1 MEKKK
6 EETTLKEQIDALAV
20 QVEKLTEQVKL
31 LSEMTGKKK
40 RAAKGER
47 TDKQK
52 AQQEK
57 FKTVSKLA
65 AAMKTA
71 YMIGMR
77 LKAKRKGEHPR
88 DVFKR
93 INLQKFYG
101 STVDYKRLQLSY
113 GTGNMV
119 ELKAAKTTE
128 EGKVRVEYGIK
139 GEKSTEENM
148 VFIFVFCKD
157 LMKGKLARTYKGK
170 VECECDVP
178 EEWKGKEM
186 YVYAFSYSNERNV
199 YSNTSCINVEKN

>member
-31 LSEMTGKKK
+31 LSEMTEKKK

-88 DVFKR
+88 DLFKR
-93 INLQKFYG
+93 INLLKFYG
-101 STVDYKRLQLSY
+101 LNVDYKRLQLSY

-119 ELKAAKTTE
+119 EIKAAKTTE
-128 EGKVRVEYGIK
+128 EGNIRVEYGIK
-139 GEKSTEENM
+139 GGESTEDNN
-148 VFIFVFCKD
+148 VFLFVFCKD
-157 LMKGKLARTYKGK
+157 LMNGRLEMMQRGE
-170 VECECDVP
+170 VERECVVP
-178 EEWKGKEM
+178 EDWKGKEI
-186 YVYAFSYSNERNV
+186 YVYAFAYSNKRNV
-199 YSNTSCINVEKN
+199 YSKTSCMKVEKI